1 MDELLF
7 VKLYDD
13 PQNIKYKHLQA
24 MPLLQLYS
32 KLLIYF

>member
-1 MDELLF
+1 MNELLC

-13 PQNIKYKHLQA
+13 CQNIKYKHLQA

-32 KLLIYF
+32 KV